1 MESIEDLYV
10 KGLDLTLAQKYEEA
24 VKVYEQILDKD
35 QKYMDAYHSLAMTY
49 MHLGNLDKAIEV
61 EQKALEVNP
70 DELMAHSNLSVFL
83 QKKGLIQE
91 AEAAKSKATILSWK
105 QEAKERKKDA
115 EPKENP
121 PSSS

>member
-70 DELMAHSNLSVFL
+70 DELMAHSNL
-83 QKKGLIQE
+83 KK
-91 AEAAKSKATILSWK
+91 
-105 QEAKERKKDA
+105 RD
-115 EPKENP
+115 
-121 PSSS
+121 

>member
-1 MESIEDLYV
+1 
-10 KGLDLTLAQKYEEA
+10 
-24 VKVYEQILDKD
+24 
-35 QKYMDAYHSLAMTY
+35 
-49 MHLGNLDKAIEV
+49 
-61 EQKALEVNP
+61 
-70 DELMAHSNLSVFL
+70 
-83 QKKGLIQE
+83 LIQE